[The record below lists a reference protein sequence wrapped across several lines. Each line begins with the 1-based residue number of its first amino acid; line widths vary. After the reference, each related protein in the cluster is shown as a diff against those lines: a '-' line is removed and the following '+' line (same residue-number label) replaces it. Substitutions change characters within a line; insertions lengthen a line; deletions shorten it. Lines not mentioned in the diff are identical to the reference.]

1 MSVAREDPEAT
12 RPGRRRD
19 PSRDAAIVDATLA
32 SFVEDGYSSLTIE
45 GVAARAGVGK
55 ATIYR
60 RYASKAELV
69 VDAVRC
75 GAGIADT
82 ELPDTGD
89 VHADLAGMLRPLLT
103 KLKSGHGDVLI
114 TLMTERLRN
123 PDLAEEFERSVIG
136 KKRAHVR
143 GLMRAAMER
152 GDLPADTDIELVAES
167 GPGIIWHHALHGL
180 PLTDDLPE
188 RVIEMLLPARPAP

>member
-1 MSVAREDPEAT
+1 MSSAPDERPK
-12 RPGRRRD
+12 PGRRRD
-19 PSRDAAIVDATLA
+19 PTRDTAIADATLA
-32 SFVEDGYSSLTIE
+32 VFVEEGYSALTIE

-69 VDAVRC
+69 VDAVRA
-75 GAGIADT
+75 GAGIADG
-82 ELPDTGD
+82 LPDTGD
-89 VHADLAGMLRPLLT
+89 VRADLAAMLRPLVK

-123 PDLAEEFERSVIG
+123 PDLDEEFVRSVIG
-136 KKRAHVR
+136 EKRAHMR
-143 GLMRAAMER
+143 GLIRSAVER
-152 GDLPADTDIELVAES
+152 GDLPADTDIELVAEA

-180 PLTDDLPE
+180 ALPDDLPE
-188 RVIEMLLPARPAP
+188 RIVDIVLPPRPRSGA